1 MIRPGLVSISF
12 RKLTTIEIIALCV
25 RAGLQGIEWGGDVH
39 VPHGDAD
46 VARDVAQATV
56 AAGLSVAAYGSYYRV
71 GETQD
76 NPEFADALASAQ
88 ALGAPTIRVWPG
100 KRGSADADAAYRSQ
114 VVGDLQRIAS
124 MAAEAGIA
132 VACEF
137 HGGTLTDTND
147 SALAMYQ
154 EANHPN
160 LLAYWQPMV
169 GHPLSY
175 CVDGLTALLPR
186 LSNLHLFHWA
196 VQDGKRVREP
206 LATGTD
212 RCAQY
217 LAVADQAQGD
227 RWALLEFVRDDD
239 PEQLVAD
246 AATLCAL
253 LAE

>member
-12 RKLTTIEIIALCV
+12 RKLTTTEIIDLCV

-39 VPHGDAD
+39 VPHGDVD
-46 VARDVAQATV
+46 VAHAVAQATTQ
-56 AAGLSVAAYGSYYRV
+56 AGLAVAAYGSYYRV
-71 GETQD
+71 AETQD
-76 NPEFADALASAQ
+76 NPEFADVLASAQ
-88 ALGAPTIRVWPG
+88 ALAAPTIRVWAG

-114 VVGDLQRIAS
+114 VIADLQRIAV
-124 MAAEAGIA
+124 MAAEVGIA

-137 HGGTLTDTND
+137 HGGTLTDTNE
-147 SALAMYQ
+147 SALAMYE

-169 GHPLSY
+169 AQPLSY
-175 CVDGLTALLPR
+175 CVEGLAALLPR
-186 LSNLHLFHWA
+186 LTNLHLFHWA
-196 VQDGKRVREP
+196 IQDGKRVREP
-206 LATGTD
+206 LAAGAD

-217 LAVADQAQGD
+217 LALARQAQGD

-239 PEQLVAD
+239 PEQLIAD

-253 LAE
+253 LTE